1 MNRLTGC
8 QTNENYGSQ
17 YCSGLMRLE
26 AAVGLPVPKV
36 KFTSD
41 FLDFYM
47 GEYPNS
53 KGTGPITESS
63 FRFENSSTDVKS
75 GAQ

>member
-1 MNRLTGC
+1 
-8 QTNENYGSQ
+8 
-17 YCSGLMRLE
+17 MRLE